1 MAFKKGN
8 IPLYFQFYLQLKQE
22 IISGDRPPG
31 SPIPTL
37 NELAEQTGISHGMI
51 RKALELLEM
60 EALVLKKPRT
70 GTVVRESPQ
79 KALWVPSP
87 SMTEI
92 RQRLMRGKIR
102 MLLNGFIDPP
112 NRVMAHFDTRQE
124 ILKNG
129 RIYLSHFLL
138 ISSED
143 ERRKDLANLFI
154 PLWRYR
160 QVSSSKLRRAPLLT
174 VAADV
179 ELKEI
184 RQITRPWFCDHY
196 AAGYLQIPDGTPILH
211 RTIIAYLADKNPLA
225 ILELQT
231 NINAMER
238 RVVLGSTSIEKGE

>member
-1 MAFKKGN
+1 VAFKKGN

-51 RKALELLEM
+51 RRALELLEL
-60 EALVLKKPRT
+60 EALIIKKPRT

-92 RQRLMRGKIR
+92 RERLMRGKIR
-102 MLLNGFIDPP
+102 VLLSGFIDPP
-112 NRVMAHFDTRQE
+112 NRVMAHFNARE
-124 ILKNG
+124 AVLRNG

-138 ISSED
+138 ISSDD
-143 ERRKDLANLFI
+143 ERRRDLVNLFL
-154 PLWRYR
+154 PFWRYK
-160 QVSSSKLRRAPLLT
+160 QVSAEKLRSAPLLT

-179 ELKEI
+179 QLKEI

-196 AAGYLQIPDGTPILH
+196 ASEYLQVPDGTPILH
-211 RTIIAYLADKNPLA
+211 RTIIAYLADESPLA
-225 ILELQT
+225 ILELLT

-238 RVVLGSTSIEKGE
+238 RIVLSSTSIEEGE